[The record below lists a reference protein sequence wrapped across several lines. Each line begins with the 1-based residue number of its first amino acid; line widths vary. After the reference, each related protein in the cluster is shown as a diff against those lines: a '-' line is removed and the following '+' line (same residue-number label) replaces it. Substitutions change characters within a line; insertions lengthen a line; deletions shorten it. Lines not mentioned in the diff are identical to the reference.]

1 MRKTSE
7 LEGAVLGIVSSQ
19 QPLTPYQ
26 IRKTFAV
33 SPNPHWSASAGSI
46 YPLVQ
51 RLADARLL
59 ASRDHA
65 TGARKGLKYSITAAG
80 RRQLRQWILDSEQDR
95 VLGIADLLR
104 LRVTFISALTEVE
117 QREFLDRMIGKLE
130 AEVQKIAD
138 DKRIKAR
145 GDDVHAELTA
155 HGALLIARARLTW
168 LNDVKARLLP

>member
-1 MRKTSE
+1 MRKLSE
-7 LEGAVLGIVSSQ
+7 LEGAVLGTVSNR
-19 QPLTPYQ
+19 QPVTPYQ
-26 IRKTFAV
+26 IRKTFAA

-51 RLADARLL
+51 RLAAARLL
-59 ASRDHA
+59 SSRDHA
-65 TGARKGLKYSITAAG
+65 TGARKGSKYSITDSG

-104 LRVTFISALTEVE
+104 LRVTFLTVLEPPE

-138 DKRIKAR
+138 DKRMKAR

-155 HGALLIARARLTW
+155 HGALLIAKARLIW
-168 LNDVKARLLP
+168 LNDVKARLFP